1 MSDVPDPFDPSALP
15 AALRLPDACVV
26 LGKHQGLRPPRILH
40 QFWDR
45 DPPRQIRRLLSHC
58 AKVCAGA
65 GIEHRVWDATS
76 ATALIEDGFP
86 EVVMRAYRTAPHVS
100 MQSDILRLAI
110 LYRHGGVYLDADMAL
125 RAGQGPDLW
134 LSFTD
139 ALLFKWNHPERKNVP
154 TWLLGFRPGHPMA
167 LACLMHMARRM
178 AEGVARD
185 PEVALRNAL
194 SHGPGALT
202 EAAGGWI
209 AAHGAVGV
217 TILDV
222 EEAYR
227 MVQNGPELL
236 KAPLDY
242 KKTALHWLMA
252 GRKGR

>member
-1 MSDVPDPFDPSALP
+1 MSDVSDPFDPP
-15 AALRLPDACVV
+15 AALRLPDACAV
-26 LGKHQGLRPPRILH
+26 LGAHQGQRPPRILH

-45 DPPRQIRRLLSHC
+45 DPPRQISRLLSHC

-65 GIEHRVWDATS
+65 GVAHRVWDAAS

-86 EVVMRAYRTAPHVS
+86 EVVVRAYRTAPHVS

-110 LYRHGGVYLDADMAL
+110 LYRHGGIWLDADMAL
-125 RAGQGPDLW
+125 RAPAGPDLW

-139 ALLFKWNHPERKNVP
+139 ALLFKWNHPQRKNAP
-154 TWLLGFRPGHPMA
+154 NWLIGFRQNHPLA
-167 LACLMHMARRM
+167 LACLLHTARRM
-178 AEGVARD
+178 EAAVAAD
-185 PEVALRNAL
+185 PDAALRHAL
-194 SHGPGALT
+194 ATGPGALT

-209 AAHGAVGV
+209 AAHGATGV

-222 EEAYR
+222 DEAYR

-242 KKTALHWLMA
+242 KKTALHWLVA